1 MSASRRFPERW
12 SAPTSAPARRLGAAF
27 AVAQAAPRRGR
38 RLTLDDEEDAKSMS
52 RIIITDLTRFSNR
65 DILCTAG
72 IETQTG
78 QCIRP
83 MPYLQTSRCKELNL
97 LPGAILTGK
106 FTPSA
111 EIAAPH
117 IEDMNY
123 QNLTY
128 HGQCEAHEFR
138 QVLAGSAYNSLSE
151 GFDTDFEDRQK
162 HIPAESAPP
171 RSLITIRVEPFRLQV
186 VQDQY
191 DPKKVKAHIT
201 DRSGQQFSFLSITDL
216 GLHIYA
222 ENHYKE
228 AGNYTA
234 VNNLLHAQQEVFVR
248 VGLSR
253 YHIAPN
259 GKAGYW
265 LQVNGIYSFPN
276 YFETARRY
284 D

>member
-1 MSASRRFPERW
+1 
-12 SAPTSAPARRLGAAF
+12 
-27 AVAQAAPRRGR
+27 
-38 RLTLDDEEDAKSMS
+38 MS
-52 RIIITDLTRFSNR
+52 RIIITDLTRFSNKE
-65 DILCTAG
+65 ILCTAG
-72 IETQTG
+72 IETQSG

-97 LPGAILTGK
+97 LPGAILTGD
-106 FTPSA
+106 FVPSA
-111 EIAAPH
+111 EIAVPH
-117 IEDMNY
+117 VEDMNY

-128 HGQCEAHEFR
+128 RGQCEAQEFR
-138 QVLAGSAYNSLSE
+138 QVLAGSAYNSLAE
-151 GFDTDFEDRQK
+151 GFNTAFEERQK
-162 HIPAESAPP
+162 HILPDAAPP
-171 RSLITIRVEPFRLQV
+171 RSLITIQVEPFGIQI

-191 DPKKVKAHIT
+191 DPKKIKAHVT

-216 GLHIYA
+216 GLHTYA
-222 ENHYKE
+222 ENHYQD

-234 VNNLLHAQQEVFVR
+234 VNNLLHTQQEVFVR

-253 YHIAPN
+253 YYMAPN

-276 YFETARRY
+276 YFEIARRY